1 MILITR
7 LKEDNAMIKKKLDAF
22 KIKSSAEPLYKIKY
36 LSKQINYEDEKI
48 FIVASKQAI
57 RVIHANVKK
66 GNLKK
71 SIFLV
76 IGKQSSL
83 QLKKIGLKVKL
94 VAQNS
99 NELIKKIKKNKF
111 YKKNKFE
118 YLCANTFNKD
128 FFLKLCKINK
138 NSKRNILYNLVP
150 NKKFSEKT
158 LKLLRQQKITT
169 ILFFSKFACH
179 TFFHLCRSNKLNRNK
194 LSGIQF
200 ITLSKE
206 IADLQCLKAY
216 KVSWA
221 DRPSLASILQKAT
234 STHYI

>member
-7 LKEDNAMIKKKLDAF
+7 LKEDNITIKKKLDAF

-36 LSKQINYEDEKI
+36 LSKKINHENEKI
-48 FIVASKQAI
+48 FIVASKQAVK
-57 RVIHANVKK
+57 VIHSNVKK

-71 SIFLV
+71 SVFLV

-83 QLKKIGLKVKL
+83 QLKKFGLKVKL
-94 VAQNS
+94 VSRNS
-99 NELIKKIKKNKF
+99 NELIKKIKKNKS

-138 NSKRNILYNLVP
+138 NTKKNILYNLVP
-150 NKKFSEKT
+150 NQKFSKKT
-158 LKLLRQQKITT
+158 LKLLRQQNITT
-169 ILFFSKFACH
+169 VLFFSKFSCN
-179 TFFHLCRSNKLNRNK
+179 TFFKLCRSNKLNKKK
-194 LSGIQF
+194 LSEIQY

-206 IADLQCLKAY
+206 IANLQFLKSY
-216 KVSWA
+216 NVSWA
-221 DRPSLASILQKAT
+221 DHPNLASMLQKVR
-234 STHYI
+234 SSRNI

>member
-1 MILITR
+1 M
-7 LKEDNAMIKKKLDAF
+7 
-22 KIKSSAEPLYKIKY
+22 
-36 LSKQINYEDEKI
+36 
-48 FIVASKQAI
+48 
-57 RVIHANVKK
+57 
-66 GNLKK
+66 
-71 SIFLV
+71 
-76 IGKQSSL
+76 
-83 QLKKIGLKVKL
+83 GLKVKL

-99 NELIKKIKKNKF
+99 NDLIKKIKKNKL
-111 YKKNKFE
+111 YKGNKFE

>member
-7 LKEDNAMIKKKLDAF
+7 LKEDNTTIKKKLDAF
-22 KIKSSAEPLYKIKY
+22 KIKSSAEPLYKIEY
-36 LSKQINYEDEKI
+36 LSKKINHEDEKT
-48 FIVASKQAI
+48 FIVASKQAVK
-57 RVIHANVKK
+57 VIHSNVKK

-83 QLKKIGLKVKL
+83 QLKKLGLKVKI

-99 NELIKKIKKNKF
+99 HELIKIIKKNKL
-111 YKKNKFE
+111 YEKGKFE
-118 YLCANTFNKD
+118 YLCANAFNKD
-128 FFLKLCKINK
+128 FFSRLCDINK
-138 NSKRNILYNLVP
+138 STKKNVLYNLVP
-150 NKKFSEKT
+150 NQKFSEKT
-158 LKLLRQQKITT
+158 LKLLRQQNIT
-169 ILFFSKFACH
+169 IVLFFSKFSCN
-179 TFFHLCRSNKLNRNK
+179 TFFQLCRSHKLNRKN
-194 LSGIQF
+194 LNGIQY

-221 DRPSLASILQKAT
+221 NRPNLASMLQKVA
-234 STHYI
+234 SIY